1 MSLLRSDREFRFKAI
16 NILLLWS
23 KEQEIMES
31 ITKEIQFA
39 VRGLLKRPAFAAI
52 AVLTLALG
60 IGANTAIFSVVNA
73 VLLRPLPLKEPD
85 RLMTFWHSAP
95 AKGLR
100 HLDLND
106 ALFAYHR
113 DRTQTFES
121 LAAYETGEFALTG
134 NGDPEVVPGAI
145 VTFDYFNV
153 LGREPL
159 HGRTFTAQEDTPGNN
174 NVALLSYGLWQRR
187 FAGNQNII
195 GQTINLD
202 SIPTTVV
209 GIMPPDF
216 NFPDPAERANI
227 SGHMQLWVPK
237 GLNPQDSS
245 SWNLLPVGQL
255 RPGATPDDAQKEIT
269 ALFQAFT
276 AERDVRPGEAALGS
290 SETTI
295 MLPYQRHIVGEVRR
309 PLLILLGAIALVLLI
324 ACANLTNLLL
334 ARASTRTRELAV
346 RQCLGASSW
355 RIARQTLT
363 ESLLLS
369 FAGTLVGILIAVWI
383 VTGLKSL
390 VSSQLPHVESARIDA
405 TVLLFT
411 TAIMLVTGVLC
422 GLVPALRGAR
432 INLQDAIKEGA
443 RGSSGANRRLNN
455 AFVVSQ
461 LALSLVLLI
470 GAALFLQSFR
480 NLLSVNPGF
489 SADNVLMARV
499 ALPEQRYSKEQAES
513 FYQQLR
519 QNVSSVPGV
528 QAVELCQ
535 VVPFSGDGQGG
546 PFTVEGV
553 AQEHERVAWLRS
565 STPGYFAAMGM
576 PILKGRG
583 FESSDTGTSL
593 PVAIVDE
600 KLAQMYSPDGD
611 LVGRRLRIGG
621 GPWLTIVGVVPNVK
635 NRKLDEEPWPYVY
648 RPYSQWIRRE
658 TMLVVRTSVDATALA
673 GNVRQEVAKLD
684 PELPLSKVSTIQQAM
699 DRSLVTT
706 RLTNSLLAGFAA
718 TALLLAL
725 TGIYGVMSLNVAN
738 RKNEFGIRLALGAQ
752 RSNVLRLILSQ
763 GLRLAVAGVALG
775 LLGAIAFT
783 RLLKG
788 LLFGISATDPW
799 TFAVIAM
806 LLVGVALLACWL
818 PARRATKVDPL
829 EALRYE

>member
-1 MSLLRSDREFRFKAI
+1 MIRDLK
-16 NILLLWS
+16 
-23 KEQEIMES
+23 
-31 ITKEIQFA
+31 FA
-39 VRGLLKRPAFAAI
+39 NSGLLKRPAFAAI
-52 AVLTLALG
+52 AIATLALG

-85 RLMTFWHSAP
+85 RLMTFWLAAP

-100 HLDLND
+100 HMDLNE
-106 ALFAYHR
+106 ALFAYCR
-113 DRTQTFES
+113 ERTRTFES
-121 LAAYETGEFALTG
+121 LAAFEGGDFALTG
-134 NGDPEVVPGAI
+134 GGEPEVVPGAV
-145 VTFDYFNV
+145 VTFNYFNV

-159 HGRTFTAQEDTPGNN
+159 HGRTFTAQEDTPGHN
-174 NVALLSYGLWQRR
+174 NVTILSYALWQRR
-187 FAGNQNII
+187 FGGNRNIV
-195 GQTINLD
+195 GQSINID
-202 SIPTTVV
+202 STPTTVV

-216 NFPDPAERANI
+216 SFPDPAERAGG

-237 GLNPQDSS
+237 GLDSENTN
-245 SWNLLPVGQL
+245 SWNLTAVGRLQ
-255 RPGATPDDAQKEIT
+255 PGATAGDANKEIT
-269 ALFQAFT
+269 SLYRQFSEEYHARVGSGAVDMSVSTVLMPL
-276 AERDVRPGEAALGS
+276 RNNIVGDVR
-290 SETTI
+290 
-295 MLPYQRHIVGEVRR
+295 Q
-309 PLLILLGAIALVLLI
+309 PLLVLLGAIGLVLLI

-334 ARASTRTRELAV
+334 ARAAARTREMAV
-346 RQCLGASSW
+346 RQCLGASAM

-369 FAGTLVGILIAVWI
+369 FIGALAGILIAIWI
-383 VTGLKSL
+383 VSALKSF
-390 VSSQLPHVESARIDA
+390 VSSQIPHIESVSVDS

-411 TAIMLVTGVLC
+411 TAIMLFTGVLA
-422 GLVPALRGAR
+422 PALRGAR
-432 INLQDAIKEGA
+432 VNLQEAIKAGVRSSA
-443 RGSSGANRRLNN
+443 SGSSRRLNN
-455 AFVVSQ
+455 IFVVSQ

-489 SADNVLMARV
+489 RAENMLMAEL
-499 ALPEQRYSKEQAES
+499 ALPEQKYPDKAQVES

-519 QNVSSVPGV
+519 QGVRNVPGV
-528 QAVELCQ
+528 EAVELCQ

-546 PFTVEGV
+546 PFNVEGV
-553 AQEHERVAWLRS
+553 EEEAKVAWLRS

-583 FESSDTGTSL
+583 FETSDTASSL

-600 KLAQMYSPDGD
+600 KLARRYSPDGD
-611 LVGRRLRIGG
+611 LTGRRIRIGD
-621 GPWLTIVGVVPNVK
+621 GPWMAIVGVVPSVK
-635 NRKLDEEPWPYVY
+635 NRKLDEDAWPYIY

-658 TMLVVRTSVDATALA
+658 SMLVVRTAVDPAIVV

-684 PELPLSKVSTIQQAM
+684 PELPLANVSTIQRAI

-706 RLTNSLLAGFAA
+706 RLTNWLLAGFAA

-738 RKNEFGIRLALGAQ
+738 RRNEFGIRLALGAQ
-752 RSNVLRLILSQ
+752 RSNVLRMMLGH
-763 GLRLAVAGVALG
+763 GLRLAVVGVGLG
-775 LLGAIAFT
+775 LLAAVAFT

-788 LLFGISATDPW
+788 LLFGISASDPL
-799 TFAVIAM
+799 TFAAIAI
-806 LLVGVALLACWL
+806 LLAGVALLACWI